1 MFCSILFS
9 VHDVC
14 TPRLIGASTN
24 YRSDDNT
31 YASRGRRT
39 VCSGEPPDDTYNVS
53 VRRIKTAHS
62 CEQLRYLVH
71 RIQWRNNCRSSYEA
85 QVAPAPRSQTSE
97 SGRLINKLNINKCLV
112 ESPQQQLPLDIYGYL
127 QLANSYYERGL
138 QANIKYLQSIG
149 QRERNAIRPSSGL
162 FFDARQRSEIPV
174 QKLSGRLLTL
184 LKSLRGKAANEQ
196 VGYPGI
202 WVTIR
207 SVKRDEQ
214 TKKKQELEE
223 EDFDS
228 EEQEGGPSEH
238 LDSMCDYYDLGC
250 TTTESGGLT
259 ETSAGGV
266 ALSASRATPATSTS
280 EAAIFQATFTSPD
293 QRRIFEIIDN
303 LSHLSI
309 GDPSRRRQQL
319 TLTLPQIT
327 LTDCTAHQVA
337 LHSASFD
344 ISTLQI
350 PNEARPPNLKVKAT

>member
-1 MFCSILFS
+1 
-9 VHDVC
+9 
-14 TPRLIGASTN
+14 
-24 YRSDDNT
+24 
-31 YASRGRRT
+31 
-39 VCSGEPPDDTYNVS
+39 
-53 VRRIKTAHS
+53 
-62 CEQLRYLVH
+62 
-71 RIQWRNNCRSSYEA
+71 
-85 QVAPAPRSQTSE
+85 
-97 SGRLINKLNINKCLV
+97 
-112 ESPQQQLPLDIYGYL
+112 
-127 QLANSYYERGL
+127 
-138 QANIKYLQSIG
+138 
-149 QRERNAIRPSSGL
+149 
-162 FFDARQRSEIPV
+162 
-174 QKLSGRLLTL
+174 
-184 LKSLRGKAANEQ
+184 
-196 VGYPGI
+196 
-202 WVTIR
+202 
-207 SVKRDEQ
+207 
-214 TKKKQELEE
+214 
-223 EDFDS
+223 
-228 EEQEGGPSEH
+228 
-238 LDSMCDYYDLGC
+238 MCDYYDLGC